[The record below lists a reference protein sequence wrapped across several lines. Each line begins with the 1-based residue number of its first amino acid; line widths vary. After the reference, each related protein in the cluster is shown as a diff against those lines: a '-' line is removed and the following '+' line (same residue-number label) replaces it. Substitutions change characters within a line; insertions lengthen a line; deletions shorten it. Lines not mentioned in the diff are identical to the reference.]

1 MEIDVEIFQMTVK
14 EMTELQD
21 FVREI
26 NSSVSE
32 MMGEITQAVVYMV
45 RAEKDF
51 RADVGYRR

>member
-1 MEIDVEIFQMTVK
+1 MTVK